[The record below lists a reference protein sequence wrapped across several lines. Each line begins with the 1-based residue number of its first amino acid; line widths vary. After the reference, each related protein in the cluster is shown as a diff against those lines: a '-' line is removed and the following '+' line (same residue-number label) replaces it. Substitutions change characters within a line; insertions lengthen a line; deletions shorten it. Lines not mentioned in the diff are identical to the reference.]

1 MVDKCNNT
9 HLSCNEP
16 RTQLEVARAG
26 GRAGITEATLRNR
39 ISEIFYKIPQANR
52 TE

>member
-16 RTQLEVARAG
+16 RTQVGSKGRG

-39 ISEIFYKIPQANR
+39 ISKIYKIPQANR
-52 TE
+52 PK